1 MRLSN
6 PPEESE
12 WIEAY
17 LNDRL
22 NSSEKAEF
30 EAKLALNPELREEVE
45 LRRLMF
51 DVIDEYNLRAEI
63 AAVHAEK
70 MGEPEWAQAEWADED
85 ELLQDSPEPLIIPLP
100 VHRPPAKPVWWRR
113 AAAIAAAAGGLWM
126 GYLAFDPITPHES
139 ATHITRGGQQPS
151 SFCYTNYYTGKAYL
165 NSRQPE
171 KAIPCLEQ
179 VMNCEI
185 RPYFKDASKWFLA
198 VAYLQSGQTK
208 RAEQIYDEIKQSPD
222 FQYPIGAVDR
232 WKMDWQLRVARVWP

>member
-1 MRLSN
+1 MKLN

-12 WIEAY
+12 WIEDY

-22 NSSEKAEF
+22 NSFQKAEF
-30 EAKLALNPELREEVE
+30 EAEMVRNHELREEVE
-45 LRRLMF
+45 GRRLML
-51 DVIDEYNLRAEI
+51 DVIDEYTLRAEI
-63 AAVHAEK
+63 AAIHAEK
-70 MGEPEWAQAEWADED
+70 MAEPEWVQPQWADED
-85 ELLQDSPEPLIIPLP
+85 DLLHESAEPLVIPLP
-100 VHRPPAKPVWWRR
+100 INRPSAKPVWWRR

-126 GYLAFDPITPHES
+126 GYLSFDPIAPHEI

-179 VMNCEI
+179 VVNCEI

-208 RAEQIYDEIKQSPD
+208 RAEAIYDEIKQSPD